1 MNRKIYVVFLSVLA
15 VIFAVSSAFAVV
27 NDNIDMDIDD
37 MYYDAD
43 TELLTGLTTEG
54 YTYTNK
60 LVLTGDGLETSTRTY
75 TLSDMNI
82 DWLVSG
88 ENTDWLQL
96 YTASDDQV
104 LIMEGKIPAY
114 SYASE
119 YNIQVIATASVNI
132 RNQLHEKSDDV
143 SVVIRVDRD
152 TTSSGNIITPA
163 LSYTDIY
170 TPYFSFDQS
179 VTPSPYRFNENYDVH
194 LIIPAD
200 DEGILAAYLPEVGDL
215 ALNANISLP
224 LWISFDIVASRDYDS
239 SYYPTDI
246 RFFYVSPDYVI
257 SEDISLPVKIISIQN
272 FDALEDGL
280 TDADYVMSWNIAH
293 VIEDTKIIIDSDDI
307 SFDFA
312 CGETD
317 SADITY
323 TGSAPVSWTISK
335 DTSATIESSDLG
347 LKITS
352 DDEKGTITITVKPT
366 SAGKYTGVI
375 TFTASDKSSA
385 DIALTVNVDPVL
397 VISEDTLTVSAEV
410 GRSNTGTIHF
420 TSSSNEIVSYDAA
433 PNVPQSL
440 SLDISSGDKT
450 ITFRITPVLSLDYTG
465 KFTFYASDG
474 ASDDVTVNLRC
485 LSRDQGGST
494 PIVPETP
501 AFAVSEP
508 GASERTIQIEQGTSR
523 RVNIVTNN
531 GSGDITWGTPA
542 VTPNAGITVTLS
554 PMTGYRTTATI
565 TADSNATNGTATITA
580 TDGAGKRADVTL
592 TITIP
597 GQNTEPDDDPN
608 NTNTE
613 PYNPN
618 QAPEPGQNDTPSETN
633 PDSPVYDVDIA
644 TMVGNARSALGIN
657 VIAYTA
663 APSTVSANNNRE
675 LSGVPSSLPENAI
688 SVLPVMRSI
697 ETAVYIFNVN
707 KYLGDAQPG
716 DMINVYVKQVR
727 VGNASAS
734 ALSSG
739 GEAVLVDSTGKGTS
753 VVPEDGI
760 VNMAI
765 YMEEGNYYSSAIT
778 HMAEGTGP
786 GDPKGGCS
794 ASGLGAF
801 ALMFAL
807 PLFFRKK
814 I

>member
-1 MNRKIYVVFLSVLA
+1 M
-15 VIFAVSSAFAVV
+15 
-27 NDNIDMDIDD
+27 
-37 MYYDAD
+37 
-43 TELLTGLTTEG
+43 
-54 YTYTNK
+54 
-60 LVLTGDGLETSTRTY
+60 
-75 TLSDMNI
+75 
-82 DWLVSG
+82 
-88 ENTDWLQL
+88 
-96 YTASDDQV
+96 
-104 LIMEGKIPAY
+104 
-114 SYASE
+114 
-119 YNIQVIATASVNI
+119 
-132 RNQLHEKSDDV
+132 
-143 SVVIRVDRD
+143 
-152 TTSSGNIITPA
+152 
-163 LSYTDIY
+163 
-170 TPYFSFDQS
+170 
-179 VTPSPYRFNENYDVH
+179 
-194 LIIPAD
+194 
-200 DEGILAAYLPEVGDL
+200 
-215 ALNANISLP
+215 
-224 LWISFDIVASRDYDS
+224 
-239 SYYPTDI
+239 
-246 RFFYVSPDYVI
+246 
-257 SEDISLPVKIISIQN
+257 
-272 FDALEDGL
+272 
-280 TDADYVMSWNIAH
+280 
-293 VIEDTKIIIDSDDI
+293 
-307 SFDFA
+307 
-312 CGETD
+312 
-317 SADITY
+317 
-323 TGSAPVSWTISK
+323 
-335 DTSATIESSDLG
+335 
-347 LKITS
+347 
-352 DDEKGTITITVKPT
+352 
-366 SAGKYTGVI
+366 
-375 TFTASDKSSA
+375 
-385 DIALTVNVDPVL
+385 NVDPVL
-397 VISEDTLTVSAEV
+397 AISEDTLTVSAEV

-508 GASERTIQIEQGTSR
+508 SASERTIQIEQGTSR